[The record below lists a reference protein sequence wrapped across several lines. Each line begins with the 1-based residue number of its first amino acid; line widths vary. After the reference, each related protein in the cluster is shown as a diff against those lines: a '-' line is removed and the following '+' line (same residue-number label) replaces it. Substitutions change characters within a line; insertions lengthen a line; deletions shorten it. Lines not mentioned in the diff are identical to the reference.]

1 MGVAV
6 AVPCTDRKRGGPP
19 TPDAML
25 RTIDRGL
32 PVADRAVRWV
42 DRLLSERERGKQQRL
57 VDLYVGPGWRA
68 SMELVDAVSE
78 AVGNAA
84 VGYVVSAGLGLQHLG
99 ADEAA
104 WPRYSATFTPG
115 HPDAVVADSRDS
127 GDAST
132 TWWAAL
138 GRSEPLGATTFAR
151 LASTHDAVVVVASAP
166 YLRAVREDLIAA
178 ARGGLRVVAFTAS
191 PAPLGDL
198 EQHLVRLDARTRSV
212 VAASDARASAD
223 FVAFVAQELGEGL
236 VDVDTARAF
245 VARTLEGREAPRR
258 PRGVTAE
265 PEEVRAFIEVS
276 LRDDPGVRKGPLLR
290 RWRDQGRAFEQ
301 KRFGTIYDQVA
312 DAARGGGSGATEGS
326 ADG

>member
-1 MGVAV
+1 MGVAI

-19 TPDAML
+19 TPDSML
-25 RTIDRGL
+25 RNIDREL
-32 PVADRAVRWV
+32 SVTDRAVHWV
-42 DRLLSERERGKQQRL
+42 DRLLSERERGVQQSL

-68 SMELVDAVSE
+68 SMELIDCVSE
-78 AVGNAA
+78 AVGHAA
-84 VGYVVSAGLGLQHLG
+84 AGYVVSAGLGLQSLG
-99 ADEAA
+99 VDGSA
-104 WPRYSATFTPG
+104 WPRYSATFTTG
-115 HPDAVVADSRDS
+115 HPDAVVDRRDS
-127 GDAST
+127 GDVST

-138 GRSEPLGATTFAR
+138 GRSEPLGATTFAS
-151 LASTHDAVVVVASAP
+151 LAADHDALIVVASAP

-178 ARGGLRVVAFTAS
+178 ARGGCPVVAFTAS

-198 EQHLVRLDARTRSV
+198 EQHLVRLDARTRAV
-212 VAASDARASAD
+212 VPASDARATAD

-265 PEEVRAFIEVS
+265 PEEVWAFIEAS
-276 LRDDPGVRKGPLLR
+276 LRDDPGARKGPLLR
-290 RWRDQGRAFEQ
+290 RWRDEGRAFEQ
-301 KRFGTIYDQVA
+301 KRFGAIYDQVA
-312 DAARGGGSGATEGS
+312 DAARSGGSGATKGL